1 MVGSGSGGSFLR
13 QFSGRDNFN
22 SSKRWSRKGPERSMK
37 HMEGLN
43 MMNGE
48 NGVVLRKRVMVVV
61 DQSTRSK
68 HAMMWALTHVAN
80 KGDLLTLLEIIPP
93 HKDQR
98 KSAHFSGSSS
108 FSSSTHL
115 ANSLGAVCKSCK
127 PEVSVL
133 KPKNPHGRAQQKWDK
148 LEFWGFIFLLFYLGF
163 FSIFFFY
170 QIQ

>member
-1 MVGSGSGGSFLR
+1 
-13 QFSGRDNFN
+13 
-22 SSKRWSRKGPERSMK
+22 
-37 HMEGLN
+37 MEGLN
-43 MMNGE
+43 MMTGE

-108 FSSSTHL
+108 FSSSTHI

-133 KPKNPHGRAQQKWDK
+133 SQKTHIIKHNKSGTNWSFGG
-148 LEFWGFIFLLFYLGF
+148 LSF
-163 FSIFFFY
+163 FSFTWVSFLFFSF
-170 QIQ
+170 IKSNKVMGI